1 MHRDEAEMS
10 KSEAIRS
17 LQSEVTR
24 LRQENDD
31 LKGELALLRSSV
43 KALRELQDLI
53 EDLPAE
59 FDVLKWIDEILASA
73 LLAVGSKDGSLL
85 LLDEDSNELVFAV
98 VHGNSQQHL
107 LGHRMQLGEGIAGWV
122 AEHRVPQ
129 IVKDARGDP
138 RFNPLVDEML
148 SFHTRTLACVPL
160 VDGDRVLGVIEAINK
175 LSDGEFTQ
183 NDQDLLILVAH
194 FAAFGIKHA
203 EAIVE

>member
-1 MHRDEAEMS
+1 MLREKVKMS
-10 KSEAIRS
+10 KNEAIRS
-17 LQSEVTR
+17 LQTEVTR

-31 LKGELALLRSSV
+31 LKGDLTLLRSSV

-53 EDLPAE
+53 KDPPAE
-59 FDVLKWIDEILASA
+59 FDVLQWIEEILASA

-85 LLDEDSNELVFAV
+85 LLDEESDELVFAV
-98 VHGNSQQHL
+98 VHGNAQQHL
-107 LGHRMQLGEGIAGWV
+107 LGHRMRLGEGIAGWV
-122 AEHRVPQ
+122 AENRLPQ

-148 SFHTRTLACVPL
+148 GFHTRTLACVPL

-175 LSDGEFTQ
+175 LSDGEFTLH
-183 NDQDLLILVAH
+183 DQDLLILVAH

-203 EAIVE
+203 ESIVE